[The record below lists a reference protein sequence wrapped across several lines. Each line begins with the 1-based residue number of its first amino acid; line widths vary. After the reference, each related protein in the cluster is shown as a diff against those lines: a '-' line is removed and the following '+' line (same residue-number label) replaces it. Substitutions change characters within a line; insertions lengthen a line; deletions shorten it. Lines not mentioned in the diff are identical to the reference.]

1 MNQDVEQVWGIPRSV
16 MEAEIGIFQG
26 FLPAQ
31 LPLFKSCRNLEPLGN
46 FRDRPQAEEDTQW
59 KQIIPYVCILHED
72 SMLVLQR
79 LKTQGEKRLHGKR
92 SVGVGGHVNPEAPGD
107 APLLF
112 RGLQRELSE
121 EIGLIPDAAECRFL
135 GWINDD
141 ETAVGQVHLG
151 LAVAVQVKDRPE
163 IAETDRMT
171 GDWIPLA
178 DLDPADEHWESW
190 SSILLEPLLA
200 GEVSA

>member
-1 MNQDVEQVWGIPRSV
+1 MNQDVEQVWGIPRSA
-16 MEAEIGIFQG
+16 MIGQIGDFQG
-26 FLPAQ
+26 FLTARDS
-31 LPLFKSCRNLEPLGN
+31 LLDSCRQLEPLGS
-46 FRDRPQAEEDTQW
+46 FRDRPEAEEDPQW
-59 KQIIPYVCILHED
+59 KQLIPYVCILHED
-72 SMLVLQR
+72 SILVLQR

-92 SVGVGGHVNPEAPGD
+92 SIGVGGHVNPEEPGP

-121 EIGLIPDAAECRFL
+121 EIGLTPEVGECHFL

-141 ETAVGQVHLG
+141 ETTVGQVHLG
-151 LAVAVQVKDRPE
+151 LAVAVQVHDRPK

-171 GDWIPLA
+171 GEWIALA
-178 DLDPADEHWESW
+178 ELDPGDERWESW

-200 GEVSA
+200 RQSFA